1 MNTHLIALQLM
12 AAQGIL
18 GALDTILHHEITE
31 ALPRRLTAG
40 KELTIHAIRAML
52 YSVLFVGLSFWTW
65 QGIWSVVLIGIF
77 GIEIVLTLWDF
88 VIEDK
93 TRLLPAT
100 ERVMHTV
107 LAINGGAF
115 IALLL
120 INFPTWYANATAMT
134 FNNNGWLS
142 CFLALCGVGV
152 GLSGI
157 RDALAAKA
165 IFARQNMTTLSIDF
179 GKNIQTILVTGAT
192 GFVGQEVVAAL
203 LKNNK
208 KVIVLTRNPK
218 QAAWLFNGQVRCVAN
233 MQALAKNEV
242 IDTIIN
248 LAGARILGWR
258 WSPQRQT
265 VLKQSRIGTTQ
276 ALINWIAQAD
286 SKPRLLLST
295 SAIGYYGIQSKDD
308 ASELTE
314 NSPPQTIFMSTLCQE
329 WEKTAQQAQLYGV
342 NVDIMRFG
350 FVMGQQGALPMM
362 LLPIKLGMGGALGN
376 GRQVLSWIH
385 VHDIVRGMAHL
396 CQLNQQRQNANSSD
410 SGAQINTYNFTSPK
424 AVTQH
429 EFSRIAAKILNRPC
443 FMPTP
448 AWPMQW
454 GLGEQ
459 AQLLLEGQR
468 VAPQALLQS
477 GFTFEFDNVDAA
489 LKDIV

>member
-52 YSVLFVGLSFWTW
+52 YSVLFIGLSFWTW
-65 QGIWSVVLIGIF
+65 QGVWAVVLVVIF

-88 VIEDK
+88 VVEDK

-120 INFPTWYANATAMT
+120 INFSTWYASPTALT
-134 FNNNGWLS
+134 FTNNGWLS
-142 CFLALCGVGV
+142 CFLAVCGVGV

-157 RDALAAKA
+157 RDAFAAKA
-165 IFARQNMTTLSIDF
+165 LFARQDISTPRIDF
-179 GKNIQTILVTGAT
+179 GKHVQTVLVTGAT

-203 LKNNK
+203 LKDNK
-208 KVIVLTRNPK
+208 KVIALTRNPI
-218 QAAWLFNGQVRCVAN
+218 QAAWLFKGQVRCVSS
-233 MQALAKNEV
+233 MQELATSEA

-258 WSPQRQT
+258 WSPKRQA

-286 SKPRLLLST
+286 IKPRLLLST
-295 SAIGYYGIQSKDD
+295 SAIGYYGIQPKQD
-308 ASELTE
+308 ATALTE
-314 NSPPQTIFMSTLCQE
+314 ASPPQPIFMSTLCQE
-329 WEKTAQQAQLYGV
+329 WEKTAQQAQQYGV
-342 NVDIMRFG
+342 NVNIMRFG

-362 LLPIKLGMGGALGN
+362 LLPIKLGLGGALGD
-376 GRQVLSWIH
+376 GQQVLSWIH

-396 CQLNQQRQNANSSD
+396 CQLTQQPSSAANATA
-410 SGAQINTYNFTSPK
+410 AQINAYNFTAPM
-424 AVTQH
+424 AITQL
-429 EFSRIAAKILNRPC
+429 EFSRIAAKLLNRPC

-448 AWPMQW
+448 AWPMQL

-477 GFTFEFDNVDAA
+477 GFTFIFNDVEAA
-489 LKDIV
+489 LKDIL